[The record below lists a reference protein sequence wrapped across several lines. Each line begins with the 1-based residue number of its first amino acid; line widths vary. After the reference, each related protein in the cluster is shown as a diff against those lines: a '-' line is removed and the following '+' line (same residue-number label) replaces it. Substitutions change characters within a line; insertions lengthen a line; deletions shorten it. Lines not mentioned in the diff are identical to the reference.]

1 MDAIFLQ
8 PSLILEAVEKS
19 IRDLLVKLKSGSNI
33 YLETMLFVA
42 KFIKIHP
49 FGDCNGDYL
58 E

>member
-19 IRDLLVKLKSGSNI
+19 IRVKLKSESNI